1 MSQRN
6 ILLIIG
12 GSIGVLLLA
21 GAIWFVFFRTT
32 TPETPTATTNTNS
45 AIVVNQGIPETTPT
59 SNANATTPTVN
70 ASSTTPT
77 NTALSTDDAAAA
89 LRVARVFIERY
100 GTYSN
105 RNDFEN
111 IINVKPFMT
120 SGFQKESDALIAKSG
135 GSNTSNTD
143 PFYGITTTVLS
154 VKSEQY
160 SERKAAQVR
169 VSTQRS
175 EIKGTNEQRTFV
187 QDVLVNMVYSDG
199 SWKVDQI
206 AWQ

>member
-1 MSQRN
+1 MPQRN

-12 GSIGVLLLA
+12 GSIAVIIIA
-21 GAIWFVFFRTT
+21 AAIWFVFFRNTA
-32 TPETPTATTNTNS
+32 PETPVTNTNTNT
-45 AIVVNQGIPETTPT
+45 AVVVNQGVPVTTNAGTTNT
-59 SNANATTPTVN
+59 SAPVTNTTEV
-70 ASSTTPT
+70 

-105 RNDFEN
+105 RNNFEN

-120 SGFQKESDALIAKSG
+120 NGFQKESDALIAKSG
-135 GSNTSNTD
+135 GSNTNNTD

-160 SERKAAQVR
+160 SENKAAQVR

-199 SWKVDQI
+199 SWKVDTI

>member
-6 ILLIIG
+6 ILLIIAS
-12 GSIGVLLLA
+12 SIGVIGLA
-21 GAIWFVFFRTT
+21 IAIWFVFFRSTT
-32 TPETPTATTNTNS
+32 AEAPVTTVNTNT
-45 AIVVNQGIPETTPT
+45 AIVVNQGIPENTTTTNTT
-59 SNANATTPTVN
+59 SPTVN
-70 ASSTTPT
+70 ASPTTQT

-135 GSNTSNTD
+135 GLNAKNTD

-175 EIKGTNEQRTFV
+175 EIKGTNEQRTFM
-187 QDVLVNMVYSDG
+187 QEVLVNMVYSDG

>member
-12 GSIGVLLLA
+12 GSVIVIGLA
-21 GAIWFVFFRTT
+21 IAIWFVFFRTAPAPVAST
-32 TPETPTATTNTNS
+32 PTAANTALVVNQGLPETTTAPAATAPATTNT
-45 AIVVNQGIPETTPT
+45 
-59 SNANATTPTVN
+59 ATVG
-70 ASSTTPT
+70 

-111 IINVKPFMT
+111 ITNVKPFMT
-120 SGFQKESDALIAKSG
+120 NGFQRESDALIAKSG
-135 GSNTSNTD
+135 GTNAKNTD
-143 PFYGITTTVLS
+143 PFYGITTAVLS

-160 SERKAAQVR
+160 NERKAAQVR

-199 SWKVDQI
+199 SWKVDAI

>member
-1 MSQRN
+1 MTRQTI
-6 ILLIIG
+6 IL
-12 GSIGVLLLA
+12 SIVGGVLAVAFA
-21 GAIWFVFFRTT
+21 GGLVWYMFFRNGT
-32 TPETPTATTNTNS
+32 TPAPVANTNTNT
-45 AIVVNQGIPETTPT
+45 ALVVNQGVPVNTTT
-59 SNANATTPTVN
+59 E
-70 ASSTTPT
+70 T
-77 NTALSTDDAAAA
+77 NTAASTNTANTNTAKLSTNDAAAA

-105 RNDFEN
+105 RNNFEN
-111 IINVKPFMT
+111 ITNVKPFMT
-120 SGFQKESDALIAKSG
+120 SGFQRESDAFIAK
-135 GSNTSNTD
+135 NATANKKETD

-154 VKSEQY
+154 LKADKYTEQ
-160 SERKAAQVR
+160 KAAQVR

-175 EIKGTNEQRTFV
+175 ETKGDTAQRTFT

>member
-12 GSIGVLLLA
+12 GSVIVIGLA
-21 GAIWFVFFRTT
+21 IAIWFVFFRTAP
-32 TPETPTATTNTNS
+32 TPLASVPTANT
-45 AIVVNQGIPETTPT
+45 ALIVNQGLPETTTNGSTAAAPT
-59 SNANATTPTVN
+59 TTAPATTLG
-70 ASSTTPT
+70 

-111 IINVKPFMT
+111 ITNVKPFMT
-120 SGFQKESDALIAKSG
+120 NGFQRESDALIAKSG
-135 GSNTSNTD
+135 GTNAKNTD
-143 PFYGITTTVLS
+143 PFYGITTAVLS

-160 SERKAAQVR
+160 NERKAAQVR

-175 EIKGTNEQRTFV
+175 EIKGVNEQRTFV

-199 SWKVDQI
+199 SWKVDAI

>member
-6 ILLIIG
+6 IFL
-12 GSIGVLLLA
+12 SIGAAIGIVLLA
-21 GAIWFVFFRTT
+21 GAIWFVFFRS
-32 TPETPTATTNTNS
+32 TAPDASVVNANTNA
-45 AIVVNQGIPETTPT
+45 AIVVNQGIPANTVSPTTTPT
-59 SNANATTPTVN
+59 ATTN
-70 ASSTTPT
+70 TTTTT

-111 IINVKPFMT
+111 ITNVKPFMT
-120 SGFQKESDALIAKSG
+120 NGLQKESDALIAKSG
-135 GSNTSNTD
+135 GSNAKNTD
-143 PFYGITTTVLS
+143 PFYGVTTTVLS

-160 SERKAAQVR
+160 SERKAAQIR

-199 SWKVDQI
+199 SWKVDAI

>member
-1 MSQRN
+1 MTRRTI
-6 ILLIIG
+6 ILSIVGGVLAVTVIG
-12 GSIGVLLLA
+12 GLV
-21 GAIWFVFFRTT
+21 WYFFFRNTA
-32 TPETPTATTNTNS
+32 PAPTVTTNTNT
-45 AIVVNQGIPETTPT
+45 AIVVNQGVPVTTAAPT
-59 SNANATTPTVN
+59 TN
-70 ASSTTPT
+70 T
-77 NTALSTDDAAAA
+77 NTAAPVANTNTTKLSTNDAAAA

-105 RNDFEN
+105 RNNFEN
-111 IINVKPFMT
+111 ITNVQPFMT
-120 SGFQKESDALIAKSG
+120 SGFQRESDAYIAK
-135 GSNTSNTD
+135 NATANKKETD

-154 VKSEQY
+154 LKADKYTEQ
-160 SERKAAQVR
+160 KAAQVR

-175 EIKGTNEQRTFV
+175 ETKGDTEQKTFT